1 VPDEQRRMSWTEAD
15 VPDQSDRVAVV
26 TGANTGIGYDT
37 ARVLAQ
43 HGAVVVLGC
52 RNQAKAKDAATQ
64 IAGRAPG
71 AQVEVLDLDLSDLS
85 SVRAAAET
93 VASTHDRIDLL
104 VNNAGVRMTPYA
116 TTRDGFELQFAT
128 NHLGHFAL
136 PPRTLRPHGAAARSH
151 HCGTEV
157 THRHR
162 LEQPPSPGPDRL
174 RRRPGSNQLP
184 ARARAY
190 AQSKL
195 ANLLFTYELQ
205 RRLEAARSTTLAVA
219 AHPGIVD
226 TELHR
231 NLRAARTVT
240 AVVSLLGQKSARGA
254 LPTLRAATDPD
265 VQGGEYYGPRGLFEL
280 RGAPTRRQSSDRSH
294 DVAVASRLWDVSE
307 QLTGVSYPLGGR
319 S

>member
-1 VPDEQRRMSWTEAD
+1 
-15 VPDQSDRVAVV
+15 
-26 TGANTGIGYDT
+26 
-37 ARVLAQ
+37 
-43 HGAVVVLGC
+43 
-52 RNQAKAKDAATQ
+52 
-64 IAGRAPG
+64 
-71 AQVEVLDLDLSDLS
+71 
-85 SVRAAAET
+85 
-93 VASTHDRIDLL
+93 
-104 VNNAGVRMTPYA
+104 
-116 TTRDGFELQFAT
+116 
-128 NHLGHFAL
+128 
-136 PPRTLRPHGAAARSH
+136 
-151 HCGTEV
+151 
-157 THRHR
+157 
-162 LEQPPSPGPDRL
+162 
-174 RRRPGSNQLP
+174 
-184 ARARAY
+184 
-190 AQSKL
+190 L

-231 NLRAARTVT
+231 NFRAARTVT

>member
-1 VPDEQRRMSWTEAD
+1 MSWTEAD

-52 RNQAKAKDAATQ
+52 RSQAKAKDAATQ
-64 IAGRAPG
+64 LAGRAPG
-71 AQVEVLDLDLSDLS
+71 AQVEVLDLDLSDLA

-104 VNNAGVRMTPYA
+104 VNNAGVRMAPDA
-116 TTRDGFELQFAT
+116 TTPDGFELQFAT

-136 PPRTLRPHGAAARSH
+136 TGLLLDRIMAAPRSRV
-151 HCGTEV
+151 V
-157 THRHR
+157 TVSSNLHR
-162 LEQPPSPGPDRL
+162 LARIDFDDVQGATNY
-174 RRRPGSNQLP
+174 RPG
-184 ARARAY
+184 RAY

-231 NLRAARTVT
+231 NFRAARTVT

-294 DVAVASRLWDVSE
+294 DVAVAARLWDVSE